1 MATAAVGVPYT
12 AEETYGKTGLWSWLT
27 TVDHKRIGAL
37 YLYTALAWFAV
48 GGIEA
53 LIMRIQL
60 QGPNGHVVSA
70 EVFNMLF
77 TMHGTTMI
85 FLVVMPLS
93 AAFFNFLIPLQIG
106 ARDVAFPR
114 LNAFSYWVYL
124 FGSLFMNSSWLIG
137 AAPNGGWFGYAPL
150 TTMPYN
156 PGLNIDFWM
165 LGLQIL
171 GVSSLAAAF
180 NFITTIIN
188 MRAPGM
194 NLMRMPMFTWM
205 AFIVQFLLV
214 LAFPVITIALV
225 FLQFDRFF
233 GTNFYT
239 MTAGADP
246 LLWQHLFWI
255 FGHPEVYILILPAF
269 GLVSEILPTFSRKP
283 LFGYP
288 VMVYSGIL
296 IAFLGFGVWA
306 HHMFAVGMGPIADSV
321 FAVTTMLI
329 AIPTG
334 VKIFNWIFTMWGG
347 NLHFTVAMKFAISL
361 VGLFVIGGISG
372 VMHASPPAD
381 LQQTDT
387 YFIVAHFHYV
397 LVAGS
402 LMGLFG
408 GIYYY
413 FPKIT
418 GRLMSEKLGNWH
430 FWLFFIGV
438 NLTFMPM
445 HWSGLYGMPRRIYT
459 YDAGQGWE
467 IFNLMSS
474 IGAYIQAVAVIL
486 GLWNIWTSR
495 KNGEVAGP
503 DPWGGGT
510 LEWSIPSPPPEYNFA
525 AIPIVTSRYPMW
537 DLKTPELTSEVPHSK
552 HGDERSEIAV
562 GGRPVGTIH
571 DHMSAGTPEG
581 GMNPHSRQAP
591 SKLALKTAEEL
602 GIPIPYPTIKPLF
615 VALFMTLMFG
625 SLLLIHKDKT
635 PLAVTGIII
644 FAAAMTAS
652 LYMWLTSPLEPE
664 HQH

>member
-1 MATAAVGVPYT
+1 MATAAVSAPY
-12 AEETYGKTGLWSWLT
+12 AHTGEYSQSGIMSWLK

-37 YLYTALAWFAV
+37 YMYTALAWFAI
-48 GGIEA
+48 GGTEA
-53 LIMRIQL
+53 VIMRMQL
-60 QGPNGHVVSA
+60 QGPNGRVVSA
-70 EVFNMLF
+70 EVFNQLF

-150 TTMPYN
+150 TTMPYSL
-156 PGLNIDFWM
+156 GLNIDFWL

-205 AFIVQFLLV
+205 AFVVQFLLV

-283 LFGYP
+283 IFGYP
-288 VMVYSGIL
+288 VMVYSGIM

-347 NLHFTVAMKFAISL
+347 NLRFTVAMKFAISL

-402 LMGLFG
+402 LMGLWG

-430 FWLFFIGV
+430 FWLTFIGV

-445 HWSGLYGMPRRIYT
+445 HWSGLYGMPRRIYQ

-467 IFNLMSS
+467 IFNQMSS
-474 IGAYIQAVAVIL
+474 WGAYIQAVA
-486 GLWNIWTSR
+486 GLLFAYNIWRSR
-495 KNGEVAGP
+495 KHGEVSGD
-503 DPWGGGT
+503 DPWGAPS

-525 AIPIVTSRYPMW
+525 VIPKVTSRYPLW
-537 DLKTPELTSEVPHSK
+537 DVKSPELTADVPHSK
-552 HGDERSEIAV
+552 HGDERNEVAV
-562 GGRPVGTIH
+562 GGRHLGAFH

-581 GMNPHSRQAP
+581 GINPHSVQAP
-591 SKLALKTAEEL
+591 TKVALKTAEEL
-602 GIPIPYPTIKPLF
+602 GIPMPYPTIKPLY

-635 PLAVTGIII
+635 SLAITGIIL
-644 FAAAMTAS
+644 FASAMTAS
-652 LYMWLTSPLEPE
+652 LYAWLTSPLEP
-664 HQH
+664 HHH

>member
-1 MATAAVGVPYT
+1 MATAAVSLPHAHVKEYPT
-12 AEETYGKTGLWSWLT
+12 SGLRSWLT
-27 TVDHKRIGAL
+27 TVDHKRIGML
-37 YLYTALAWFAV
+37 YLVTALSWFAI
-48 GGIEA
+48 GGLEA
-53 LIMRIQL
+53 VIMRAQL
-60 QGPNGHVVSA
+60 QGPNGGVVSA
-70 EVFNMLF
+70 DTFNQLF

-114 LNAFSYWVYL
+114 LNAFSYWVFL
-124 FGSLFMNSSWLIG
+124 FGSLFMNSSWLIHS
-137 AAPNGGWFGYAPL
+137 APDGGWFGYAPL
-150 TTMPYN
+150 TTMPFN

-171 GVSSLAAAF
+171 GVASLAAAF

-205 AFIVQFLLV
+205 SFIVQFLLV

-239 MTAGADP
+239 TGAGADP

-269 GLVSEILPTFSRKP
+269 GLVSEVLPTFSRKP

-306 HHMFAVGMGPIADSV
+306 HHMFAVGMGPIADSIFSV
-321 FAVTTMLI
+321 ATMLI

-347 NLHFTVAMKFAISL
+347 VLRFTTAMKFGITL
-361 VGLFVIGGISG
+361 VALFTIGGISG

-402 LMGLFG
+402 LMGLWG

-418 GRLMSEKLGNWH
+418 GRMLSEKIGNWH
-430 FWLFFIGV
+430 FWLTFIGV

-459 YDAGQGWE
+459 YPADQGWDV
-467 IFNLMSS
+467 FNFMSTM
-474 IGAYIQAVAVIL
+474 GAYLQAVAGVVFAY
-486 GLWNIWTSR
+486 NIFRSWR
-495 KNGEVAGP
+495 GGEIAP
-503 DPWGGGT
+503 NDPWGAPS
-510 LEWSIPSPPPEYNFA
+510 LEWSIPSPPPDYNFA
-525 AIPIVTSRYPMW
+525 VIPTVTSRYPLW
-537 DLKTPELTSEVPHSK
+537 DMKSPVLTSEVPHTK
-552 HGDERSEIAV
+552 RGDERNDVAI
-562 GGRPVGTIH
+562 GGKHAGAFH
-571 DHMSAGTPEG
+571 DHMSAGTPHG
-581 GMNPHSRQAP
+581 A
-591 SKLALKTAEEL
+591 
-602 GIPIPYPTIKPLF
+602 
-615 VALFMTLMFG
+615 
-625 SLLLIHKDKT
+625 
-635 PLAVTGIII
+635 
-644 FAAAMTAS
+644 
-652 LYMWLTSPLEPE
+652 
-664 HQH
+664 